1 MPHTVSMAR
10 KPTGSSSGTR
20 GARTR
25 GPSVHARPREEG
37 EPTRR
42 VSPRGQRNTMYT
54 RKPSRKKKRTRSDG
68 SPRRSKAGIIGSLG
82 LTLIL
87 LGCGAV
93 IIAMQTLPDIRSLNS
108 VKKERG
114 VTFETEDGKILATYG
129 DVTGRYIPYQQ
140 LPKPLIQAVLATEDR
155 RFFSHMGIDV
165 WGIIRAAA
173 VNAVEGRVVQGGS
186 TVTQQLAKNVFLT
199 PERSIVRK
207 VQEALLA
214 LALEARYSKEEI
226 LTIYLNR
233 VYLGSGVFGLD
244 AAAKRYFNKNGPEL
258 NLAESA
264 MLAGLLK
271 APSRYAPTSSKERA
285 IERADQVLVNMLD
298 AGMLSEAE
306 TKTARKE
313 LRTTQIVQAV
323 EGGDAR
329 YFTDWVMEEL
339 PNYIGRI
346 EEDMIVTTTLEQD
359 IQASAEDALQTVI
372 ATKGSTMNASQ
383 GALVAMSPDGAVR
396 AMVGGVNYFK
406 GPYNRAVQAQRQPG
420 SSFKLFVYLAAL
432 EAGLTPNSLVEDGPI
447 SMQVGNRNWSP
458 ENYGKS
464 YKGEVTLTQGLRE
477 SLNTVAV
484 RLSQYAGISRVAQ
497 MAMRLGLQKVP
508 SQPSIALGSKETNLL
523 SMTAAYAH
531 MPSGGQTVKPYGIL
545 SIRTPKGTELYEHKG
560 EQPQQVLASDV
571 VEMMNFMLMDVVRR
585 GTGTKAFLP
594 GRDSAGKTGTSQ
606 DYKDAWFMGYTAQLA
621 AGVWVGNDNN
631 ARMKN
636 VTGGSLPA
644 QIWHDFMMK
653 AMQGIP
659 AESLPARDTS
669 GGFLPWLFGGD
680 NTRVTDETMP
690 IPEQQLPED
699 LPFEVK
705 RNGEPVSRETID
717 EGAGA
722 PDMPPPPT
730 DEGARTVDEAMPKSF
745 IDNLV
750 DSLPKGEVKYEY
762 PEDRRR

>member
-1 MPHTVSMAR
+1 MAR
-10 KPTGSSSGTR
+10 KPTRSSSSTR
-20 GARTR
+20 GARTS
-25 GPSVHARPREEG
+25 GPSVHSRTRDEAERPG
-37 EPTRR
+37 R
-42 VSPRGQRNTMYT
+42 VSPRGQRNTVYT
-54 RKPSRKKKRTRSDG
+54 RSPSRKKKRKNRDDG
-68 SPRRSKAGIIGSLG
+68 GSRRSKARIVGSLG
-82 LTLIL
+82 LTLVMIGGVAL
-87 LGCGAV
+87 V
-93 IIAMQTLPDIRSLNS
+93 IGMQTLPDIRSLNT

-155 RFFSHMGIDV
+155 RFFSHMGVDI
-165 WGIIRAAA
+165 WGIIRAAS

-244 AAAKRYFNKNGPEL
+244 AAAKRYFNKNGTEL

-285 IERADQVLVNMLD
+285 VQRAEQVLVNMVD
-298 AGMLSEAE
+298 ADMISKGEADL
-306 TKTARKE
+306 ARKE
-313 LRTTQIVQAV
+313 LRSTQIVQAV

-359 IQASAEDALQTVI
+359 IQGAAEDAVQTVI
-372 ATKGSTMNASQ
+372 ATKGSSTNASQ
-383 GALVAMSPDGAVR
+383 GALVAMTPDGAVR

-447 SMQVGNRNWSP
+447 SMRVGNRNWSP
-458 ENYGKS
+458 ENYGKA
-464 YKGEVTLTQGLRE
+464 YKGEVTMTQGLRE

-484 RLSQYAGISRVAQ
+484 RLSQYAGVSRVAQ
-497 MAMRLGLQKVP
+497 MAMRLGIEKVP

-523 SMTAAYAH
+523 NMTAAYAH
-531 MPSGGQTVKPYGIL
+531 LPSGGQVVKPYGIL
-545 SIRTPKGTELYEHKG
+545 AIRTPKGTKLYEHKS
-560 EQPQQVLASDV
+560 EPVPQVLASDV
-571 VEMMNFMLMDVVRR
+571 VEMMNYMLLDVVRR
-585 GTGTKAFLP
+585 GTATRAALP
-594 GRDSAGKTGTSQ
+594 GRDAAGKTGTSQ
-606 DYKDAWFMGYTAQLA
+606 NYKDAWFMGYTAQLT

-631 ARMKN
+631 ASMKN
-636 VTGGSLPA
+636 VTGGSLSA
-644 QIWHDFMMK
+644 QIWHDFMIK

-659 AESLPARDTS
+659 AEPIPARDTS
-669 GGFLPWLFGGD
+669 GGFLPWLFGGGE
-680 NTRVTDETMP
+680 TRVTDETMP
-690 IPEQQLPED
+690 IPEQQLPQD

-705 RNGEPVSRETID
+705 RNGEPVTD
-717 EGAGA
+717 EWLPRDSE

-730 DEGARTVDEAMPKSF
+730 SDNAGPRTVDEAMPKSF
-745 IDNLV
+745 IDGLV

-762 PEDRRR
+762 PKDRPGR